1 MWPRCSQ
8 VLILYY
14 QVRLFMEGY
23 GQNRCVGEDTTTI
36 RYSLGREYIPA
47 GCSEAMVVQGGIS
60 PPDAET
66 SWKNRTITIN
76 DGYLSEDIA
85 SIDV

>member
-1 MWPRCSQ
+1 
-8 VLILYY
+8 
-14 QVRLFMEGY
+14 MEGY
-23 GQNRCVGEDTTTI
+23 GQNRCVGEDTTTN

-47 GCSEAMVVQGGIS
+47 GCSEAMVVQGGIL

-66 SWKNRTITIN
+66 RCKNRTITIN
-76 DGYLSEDIA
+76 DGYVSEDIA